1 MSLFFQRPEPAREEQ
16 RQTNL
21 DAFIHGDDLSGTTLR
36 ERALRL
42 TPVYAA
48 VSLLADGVASLPLQA
63 YRTAPDGS
71 RQRTD
76 TPSLFKAPAATG
88 TVYDWVH
95 RAMVSLLLR
104 GNAYGYITSFDNAG
118 WPSTIEWLDPDC
130 VQVEE
135 STGIARYFVNGR
147 AIDRSRMVHVVGFA
161 RPGSVVGVSPIEQ
174 YAMTLDMGLTAQKSA
189 RDWFKNGVTPMTDIT
204 VGAAGG
210 NLSDEV
216 AQSFKSRYKANVRSG
231 DPFIHGENIT
241 MKSVGVSASDARFL
255 EAITASATHIAAIYH
270 VAPEDIGGETGS
282 SLTYSTTELNE
293 IKFQTR
299 SLRPWVTRLE
309 QVFSTLTPQ
318 PVYMRF
324 NFDANIRTDVKT
336 RWETHKIALDTG
348 ARTVNEIRR
357 LEDLPP
363 VEWGDRQ
370 PGDAGSQKQRNAA
383 ETIQKLYLG
392 VGKVITSDE
401 ARLLA
406 NEAGADLAIP
416 GPDFTPPGGT
426 P

>member
-1 MSLFFQRPEPAREEQ
+1 MSLFWRGTGAAREEQ

-21 DAFIHGDDLSGTTLR
+21 DAFIHGDDLSATTLR

-42 TPVYAA
+42 TPVYGA

-63 YRTAPDGS
+63 YRATSDGA

-76 TPSLFKAPAATG
+76 TPSLFKSPSAHG

-104 GNAYGYITSFDNAG
+104 GNAYGYITSFDAAG
-118 WPSTIEWLDPDC
+118 WPKTIEWLDPDC
-130 VQVEE
+130 VLVEE
-135 STGIARYFVNGR
+135 SKPTGTVRYFVNGR
-147 AIDRSRMVHVVGFA
+147 AVDRSRIVHVVGFS

-204 VGAAGG
+204 VGASGG

-241 MKSVGVSASDARFL
+241 MKTIGVSATDARFL

-270 VAPEDIGGETGS
+270 VAPEDIGGERGS
-282 SLTYSTTELNE
+282 SLTYSTTELDE
-293 IKFQTR
+293 IKFQSR

-309 QVFSTLTPQ
+309 QVFNTLTPR

-324 NFDANIRTDVKT
+324 NFDANIRTEVKA
-336 RWETHKIALDTG
+336 RWETHQIALDTG
-348 ARTVNEIRR
+348 ARTINEIRQ

-363 VEWGDRQ
+363 VAWGD
-370 PGDAGSQKQRNAA
+370 
-383 ETIQKLYLG
+383 
-392 VGKVITSDE
+392 
-401 ARLLA
+401 
-406 NEAGADLAIP
+406 
-416 GPDFTPPGGT
+416 TPWIAPTATNRTPGGT